1 MVHVVF
7 GDDNG
12 RILLGARA
20 LAAFDLAA
28 EAQNRRLIPGE
39 LTL

>member
-12 RILLGARA
+12 KILPGATD
-20 LAAFDLAA
+20 LEAFGLAA